1 MGSIIN
7 AIISN
12 DLLFYG
18 IIVFLIVGVILLFMY
33 LHHKKFIDL
42 LEEEIEFTKVD
53 DEKINESLQNLAE
66 VSNVEK
72 IVKDE
77 PKFEEIDSQIDGKS
91 AIEKIMNENISEKEK
106 IEAVEDTKVENVVEQ
121 KSENKK
127 FENVN
132 KVEEKETEQKSENKK
147 FENVNKVEE
156 KETEQKSELEL
167 MLEKMQHD
175 LEEQKEKD
183 AVAIFEQEQEEKS
196 IISYKELLERK
207 SELTNSLLLNDE
219 RFENEPTITEDNDL
233 YANYADLIEEKEHSL
248 TDNYIKLVDNVNDT
262 ISIDKALDE
271 NENKKN
277 GSKKF
282 VTTDFISPVFGRRKA
297 EFDYPKVP
305 NFKEM
310 MMKKEKTNE
319 YDLEATLNL
328 EPLAEQMKKDD
339 AFLSALKE
347 FRKNLE

>member
-77 PKFEEIDSQIDGKS
+77 PKLEEIDSQIDGKS

-132 KVEEKETEQKSENKK
+132 KVEEKEP
-147 FENVNKVEE
+147 
-156 KETEQKSELEL
+156 EQKSELEL

-219 RFENEPTITEDNDL
+219 RFENEPTIVEDNDS
-233 YANYADLIEEKEHSL
+233 YANYADLIEEKEPSL
-248 TDNYIKLVDNVNDT
+248 TENYIKLVDNVNDT

>member
-7 AIISN
+7 TIISN

-53 DEKINESLQNLAE
+53 DEKINESLQNLSE

-77 PKFEEIDSQIDGKS
+77 SKLEEIDSRIDGKS
-91 AIEKIMNENISEKEK
+91 AIEKIMNENISEKEDVEK
-106 IEAVEDTKVENVVEQ
+106 VEDTKVENVVEQ

-132 KVEEKETEQKSENKK
+132 KVEEKEP
-147 FENVNKVEE
+147 
-156 KETEQKSELEL
+156 EQKSELEL

-219 RFENEPTITEDNDL
+219 RFENEPTIVEDDAS
-233 YANYADLIEEKEHSL
+233 YTNYVDLIEEKEPSL

-271 NENKKN
+271 NENKQN

>member
-132 KVEEKETEQKSENKK
+132 KVEEKEP
-147 FENVNKVEE
+147 
-156 KETEQKSELEL
+156 EQKSELEL

-219 RFENEPTITEDNDL
+219 RFENEPTIVEDNDS
-233 YANYADLIEEKEHSL
+233 YANYADLIEEKEPSL

>member
-77 PKFEEIDSQIDGKS
+77 PKFEEIASQIDGKS

-106 IEAVEDTKVENVVEQ
+106 IEAVEDTKVENVV
-121 KSENKK
+121 
-127 FENVN
+127 
-132 KVEEKETEQKSENKK
+132 EQKSENKK

-233 YANYADLIEEKEHSL
+233 YANYADLIEEKEPSL

>member
-77 PKFEEIDSQIDGKS
+77 PKLEEIDSQIDGKS

-132 KVEEKETEQKSENKK
+132 KVEEKEP
-147 FENVNKVEE
+147 
-156 KETEQKSELEL
+156 EQKSELEL

-196 IISYKELLERK
+196 IISYKELLER
-207 SELTNSLLLNDE
+207 
-219 RFENEPTITEDNDL
+219 
-233 YANYADLIEEKEHSL
+233 
-248 TDNYIKLVDNVNDT
+248 
-262 ISIDKALDE
+262 IS
-271 NENKKN
+271 
-277 GSKKF
+277 
-282 VTTDFISPVFGRRKA
+282 
-297 EFDYPKVP
+297 
-305 NFKEM
+305 
-310 MMKKEKTNE
+310 
-319 YDLEATLNL
+319 
-328 EPLAEQMKKDD
+328 
-339 AFLSALKE
+339 
-347 FRKNLE
+347 

>member
-7 AIISN
+7 TIISN

-91 AIEKIMNENISEKEK
+91 AIEKIMNENISEKEEVK
-106 IEAVEDTKVENVVEQ
+106 KVEDTKVENVV
-121 KSENKK
+121 
-127 FENVN
+127 
-132 KVEEKETEQKSENKK
+132 EQKSENKK

-207 SELTNSLLLNDE
+207 NELTNSLLLNDE
-219 RFENEPTITEDNDL
+219 RFENEPTIVEDNDS
-233 YANYADLIEEKEHSL
+233 YANYADLIEEKEPSL

-271 NENKKN
+271 NENKKI

-310 MMKKEKTNE
+310 MIKREKTNE

>member
-106 IEAVEDTKVENVVEQ
+106 IEAVEDTKVGNVV
-121 KSENKK
+121 
-127 FENVN
+127 
-132 KVEEKETEQKSENKK
+132 EQKSENKK

-233 YANYADLIEEKEHSL
+233 YANYADLIEEKEPSL

>member
-7 AIISN
+7 TIISN

-18 IIVFLIVGVILLFMY
+18 IIVFLIVGVVLLFMY

-53 DEKINESLQNLAE
+53 DEKINVNSQNLTE
-66 VSNVEK
+66 VSSVEK
-72 IVKDE
+72 IAKDE
-77 PKFEEIDSQIDGKS
+77 PKLEEIDSQIDGKS
-91 AIEKIMNENISEKEK
+91 AIEKIMNENISEKEE
-106 IEAVEDTKVENVVEQ
+106 IEKVVDTKVENVVEQ

-132 KVEEKETEQKSENKK
+132 KVEEKEP
-147 FENVNKVEE
+147 
-156 KETEQKSELEL
+156 EQKSELEL

-207 SELTNSLLLNDE
+207 NELTNSLLLNDE
-219 RFENEPTITEDNDL
+219 RFENEPTIVENNDS
-233 YANYADLIEEKEHSL
+233 YANYADLIEEKEPSL

-271 NENKKN
+271 NENKQN

>member
-77 PKFEEIDSQIDGKS
+77 PKLEEIDSQIDGKS

-132 KVEEKETEQKSENKK
+132 KVEEKEP
-147 FENVNKVEE
+147 
-156 KETEQKSELEL
+156 EQKSELEL

-219 RFENEPTITEDNDL
+219 RFENEPTIVEDNDS
-233 YANYADLIEEKEHSL
+233 YANYADLIEEKEPSL
-248 TDNYIKLVDNVNDT
+248 TDNYIKLADNVNDT

>member
-7 AIISN
+7 TIISN

-33 LHHKKFIDL
+33 LHHKKIIDL

-132 KVEEKETEQKSENKK
+132 KVEEKETEQKSE
-147 FENVNKVEE
+147 
-156 KETEQKSELEL
+156 LEL

-207 SELTNSLLLNDE
+207 NELTNSLLLNDE
-219 RFENEPTITEDNDL
+219 RFENEPTIVEDNDS
-233 YANYADLIEEKEHSL
+233 YANYADLIEEKEPSL

-271 NENKKN
+271 NENKQN

-310 MMKKEKTNE
+310 MIKREKTNE

>member
-132 KVEEKETEQKSENKK
+132 KVEEKETEQKSE
-147 FENVNKVEE
+147 
-156 KETEQKSELEL
+156 LEL

-219 RFENEPTITEDNDL
+219 RFENEPTIVEDNDS
-233 YANYADLIEEKEHSL
+233 YANYADLIEEKEPSL

>member
-42 LEEEIEFTKVD
+42 LEEEIEFTKVN

-77 PKFEEIDSQIDGKS
+77 PKLEEIDSQIDGKS

-132 KVEEKETEQKSENKK
+132 KVEEKEP
-147 FENVNKVEE
+147 
-156 KETEQKSELEL
+156 EQKSELEL

-233 YANYADLIEEKEHSL
+233 YANYADLIEEKEPSL

>member
-132 KVEEKETEQKSENKK
+132 KVEEKEP
-147 FENVNKVEE
+147 
-156 KETEQKSELEL
+156 EQKSELEL

-233 YANYADLIEEKEHSL
+233 YANYADLIEEKEPSL

>member
-77 PKFEEIDSQIDGKS
+77 PKLEEIDSQIDGKS

-132 KVEEKETEQKSENKK
+132 KVEEKEP
-147 FENVNKVEE
+147 
-156 KETEQKSELEL
+156 EQKSELEL

-219 RFENEPTITEDNDL
+219 RFENEPTIVEDNDS
-233 YANYADLIEEKEHSL
+233 YANYADLIGEKEPSL

>member
-77 PKFEEIDSQIDGKS
+77 PKLEEIDSQIDGKS

-106 IEAVEDTKVENVVEQ
+106 IEAVEDTKVENVV
-121 KSENKK
+121 
-127 FENVN
+127 
-132 KVEEKETEQKSENKK
+132 EQKSENKK

-233 YANYADLIEEKEHSL
+233 YANYADLIEEKEPSL